1 MIDWNAIP
9 AEQREAWV
17 LGATAAMGLTYGALA
32 QGSRLCF
39 LRAVQVAFA
48 RTQHAPLRLFAV
60 AMAAALIGSQ
70 WLSVAADVDLR
81 QSLYAQS
88 RVSWVMVALGG
99 VLFGYGMALANAC
112 GARSLVLLGSGN
124 LRSLVTLLCLAVG
137 ASATLTGVL
146 APLRIRLTEATPTP
160 LAATTLPDWLAGLV
174 AMPDAAARWGSVAL
188 LVAGLL
194 GWAFTRRDK
203 AAAPD
208 ATAAKASSS
217 SSSPW
222 RTLLPGVLIGLL
234 VPLGWWITGRLGA
247 DDFEPVP
254 LASIT
259 FVAPVAQALQYL
271 QLSTGVA
278 LGHGAVLCAGVLAGA
293 WASALLRRDFQWQGF
308 TSAAQTGRSMAGGVL
323 MGVGGV
329 LALGCS
335 IGQGLTGFSTL
346 ALSTYPALAG
356 IVAGAWLA
364 GRTTTHQGQ

>member
-17 LGATAAMGLTYGALA
+17 LGAMAALGLAYGVLA
-32 QGSRLCF
+32 QVSRLCF
-39 LRAVQVAFA
+39 LRAVQAAFA

-146 APLRIRLTEATPTP
+146 APLRIRLAEATQAP
-160 LAATTLPDWLAGLV
+160 LAATTLPDLLAGLV
-174 AMPDAAARWGSVAL
+174 ALPDAAARWGCVAA

-208 ATAAKASSS
+208 TTAAPPSP
-217 SSSPW
+217 SPW
-222 RTLLPGVLIGLL
+222 RALLPGVLIGLL

-278 LGHGAVLCAGVLAGA
+278 LGHGAVLCAGVLVGA
-293 WASALLRRDFQWQGF
+293 WASALLRREFQWQGF
-308 TSAAQTGRSMAGGVL
+308 NSAAQTGRSMAGGVL

-364 GRTTTHQGQ
+364 GRTTTTHQGQ

>member
-17 LGATAAMGLTYGALA
+17 LGAMAALGLAYGVLA

-39 LRAVQVAFA
+39 LRAVQAAFA

-146 APLRIRLTEATPTP
+146 APLRIRLTEATPAP
-160 LAATTLPDWLAGLV
+160 LAATTVPDLLAGLV
-174 AMPDAAARWGSVAL
+174 SIPDAAARWGSVAL

-203 AAAPD
+203 AAA
-208 ATAAKASSS
+208 TGSIAAPP

-278 LGHGAVLCAGVLAGA
+278 LGHGVVLCAGVLAGA
-293 WASALLRRDFQWQGF
+293 WANALLRREFQWQGF
-308 TSAAQTGRSMAGGVL
+308 TSAVQTGRSMAGGAL

-356 IVAGAWLA
+356 IVAGTWLA

>member
-17 LGATAAMGLTYGALA
+17 LGATAAMGLAYGVLA
-32 QGSRLCF
+32 QGSRFCF
-39 LRAVQVAFA
+39 LRAVQAAFA
-48 RTQHAPLRLFAV
+48 RTRHAPLRLFAV

-146 APLRIRLTEATPTP
+146 APLRIRLTEATQTP
-160 LAATTLPDWLAGLV
+160 LAATTLPDLLAGLV
-174 AMPDAAARWGSVAL
+174 SIPDAAARWGSVVV

-194 GWAFTRRDK
+194 GWAFTRRDRRTASDTS
-203 AAAPD
+203 AASA
-208 ATAAKASSS
+208 

-254 LASIT
+254 LVSIT

-278 LGHGAVLCAGVLAGA
+278 LSHGAVLCAGVLVGA
-293 WASALLRRDFQWQGF
+293 WASALLRREFQWQGF

-329 LALGCS
+329 LALGCT

-356 IVAGAWLA
+356 IVAGTWLA